1 MNKLDVAVSI
11 RSPAWP
17 AALPEAAA
25 VCRRAAR
32 AALAASRAEL
42 GQGAKEVS
50 IVLADDEMVRQLNR
64 GYRDRDE
71 VTNVLSFPALG
82 DAPLADGAPL
92 MLGDVAVA
100 FETTRTEATA
110 EDKPLAHH
118 LAHLVVH
125 GMLHLLGYR
134 HDAPVEAE
142 TMEKLEAEVLA
153 GLGLPDPYAPRP
165 RAAS

>member
-1 MNKLDVAVSI
+1 M
-11 RSPAWP
+11 
-17 AALPEAAA
+17 
-25 VCRRAAR
+25 
-32 AALAASRAEL
+32 
-42 GQGAKEVS
+42 
-50 IVLADDEMVRQLNR
+50 LADDAMVRQLNR